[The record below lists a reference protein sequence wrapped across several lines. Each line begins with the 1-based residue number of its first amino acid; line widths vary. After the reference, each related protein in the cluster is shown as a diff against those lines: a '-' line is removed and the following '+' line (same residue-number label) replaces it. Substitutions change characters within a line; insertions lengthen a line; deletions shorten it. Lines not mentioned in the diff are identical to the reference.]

1 MISASPPKLR
11 SFRRLGSF
19 LLPYRGRFA
28 IAGAALLVA
37 AGCTLAVG
45 QGLKLVVDRGF
56 LANDAGA
63 LDQALVGLLAIIAAR
78 SVAT

>member
-1 MISASPPKLR
+1 VVSRTRQPTLR

-19 LLPYRGRFA
+19 LLPYRARFA

-45 QGLKLVVDRGF
+45 QGLKLAVDRGF
-56 LANDAGA
+56 SANDGGA
-63 LDQALVGLLAIIAAR
+63 LVLLSLSIL
-78 SVAT
+78 